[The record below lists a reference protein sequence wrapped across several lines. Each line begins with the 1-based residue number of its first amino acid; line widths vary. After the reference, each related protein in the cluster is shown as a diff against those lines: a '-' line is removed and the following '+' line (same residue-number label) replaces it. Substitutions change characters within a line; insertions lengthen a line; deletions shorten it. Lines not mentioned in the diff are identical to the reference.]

1 MVLKRI
7 INLNKYQ
14 PKVSP
19 EKQNQYL
26 DFLINP
32 SFQGV
37 NILFVLLL
45 ENGDDTNVHTG
56 YYLPKIEKKL
66 QRCDWWKKLF
76 WSAS

>member
-7 INLNKYQ
+7 INWNKYQ

-45 ENGDDTNVHTG
+45 ENGDDAKVHTG
-56 YYLPKIEKKL
+56 YYLLKIEKKL
-66 QRCDWWKKLF
+66 QR
-76 WSAS
+76 